1 MATFLGGIALL
12 IIGYFTYGKF
22 IEKNFQVEPDRKTP
36 AEVLRDGFDFVPMK
50 KQTNA
55 IIELLNI
62 AGTGPIFGPIMGALY
77 GPVAYLWIVFGC
89 IFAGAVHD
97 YMTGMISL
105 RNNGAQLPELAEKY
119 LGKSVKHVVNV
130 FAMLLLILVATVFVL
145 TPATLIA
152 DVTPAWITDV
162 SDWLNFCLLLNFN
175 GFTNR

>member
-62 AGTGPIFGPIMGALY
+62 AGTGPSFWPIMGALY
-77 GPVAYLWIVFGC
+77 
-89 IFAGAVHD
+89 
-97 YMTGMISL
+97 
-105 RNNGAQLPELAEKY
+105 
-119 LGKSVKHVVNV
+119 
-130 FAMLLLILVATVFVL
+130 
-145 TPATLIA
+145 
-152 DVTPAWITDV
+152 
-162 SDWLNFCLLLNFN
+162 
-175 GFTNR
+175 

>member
-62 AGTGPIFGPIMGALY
+62 AGTGPIFGPIMELY
-77 GPVAYLWIVFGC
+77 MDRSRTYGL
-89 IFAGAVHD
+89 
-97 YMTGMISL
+97 SL
-105 RNNGAQLPELAEKY
+105 
-119 LGKSVKHVVNV
+119 
-130 FAMLLLILVATVFVL
+130 
-145 TPATLIA
+145 
-152 DVTPAWITDV
+152 DV
-162 SDWLNFCLLLNFN
+162 SSPVRYMI
-175 GFTNR
+175 T